1 MTTATGRRL
10 WVITECYPRPGALTH
25 CIFAHR
31 QLKGVQQAGWDVTVL
46 RPNGWFP
53 PALWRLAPGWRAAKG
68 VTVGHGFE
76 LDGIVVRDLAYRN
89 RVPGRLNGPH
99 DMARL
104 IEMALDAHLH
114 QVGAGRAQDVL
125 NVQFALPYG
134 SLVRR
139 AAQCNGLHYTVHLR
153 GDDVWIW
160 PHVNAQA
167 LREFRDTVRDASAV
181 FAVSEA
187 ILAEARRLC
196 EAPLPQAI
204 VVPNGIELSHFRPP
218 TADERSRAR
227 AELSLEPV
235 DLAVICVATAIAR
248 KGWRELLQAVE
259 GSVGAHGVVIA
270 ASTGAADLDLAAER
284 PRLAPRVRLMSR
296 QDVDRDSL
304 IKLYHAAD
312 VFCLPSH
319 GEGLSNALL
328 EAMACGLPV
337 ITTPVGGHPE
347 VVTAGVQGHLV
358 PVADVPALTGAL
370 SDLLSNA
377 HARQSM
383 GAAGRRAAEAIGTS
397 RDNGARV
404 GAVLDTL
411 TAESA
416 TPAAV
421 WSRPILGAVT

>member
-1 MTTATGRRL
+1 M
-10 WVITECYPRPGALTH
+10 H

-31 QLKGVQQAGWDVTVL
+31 QLTGVQQAGWDVTVL

-53 PALWRLAPGWRAAKG
+53 PALWRLAPGWRAARE

-89 RVPGRLNGPH
+89 RLPSRLNGTR

-114 QVGAGRAQDVL
+114 QVRARRGQDVV

-134 SLVRR
+134 PIVRR
-139 AAQCNGLHYTVHLR
+139 AAQRYGLHYAVHLR

-160 PHVNAQA
+160 PHANAQA
-167 LREFRDTVRDASAV
+167 LQGFRDTVRDASAV
-181 FAVSEA
+181 FAVSGA

-196 EAPLPQAI
+196 EAALAQGI

-218 TADERSRAR
+218 TATERMRAR
-227 AELSLEPV
+227 ADLSLEPADV
-235 DLAVICVATAIAR
+235 AVICVATAIAR

-259 GSVGAHGVVIA
+259 GSVGARGVVIA

-284 PRLAPRVRLMSR
+284 ARLAPHVRLVSR
-296 QDVDRDSL
+296 QDLDRDSL

-337 ITTPVGGHPE
+337 VTTPVGGHPE
-347 VVTAGVQGHLV
+347 VVTSGVQGELV
-358 PVADVPALTGAL
+358 PVADVSALTRTL
-370 SDLLSNA
+370 SEL
-377 HARQSM
+377 ARNPSARHSM
-383 GAAGRRAAEAIGTS
+383 GDAARRAAEAIGTA

-404 GAVLDTL
+404 GAVLDAL
-411 TAESA
+411 TTASAEPA
-416 TPAAV
+416 TA
-421 WSRPILGAVT
+421 WSHSILGAVT